1 VGDDTTAG
9 SEQGSTTRLFL
20 AGDVMTG
27 RGIDQV
33 LPRSVDPRLFEPV
46 VTSARR
52 YVALAE
58 AANGPIL
65 RPVELDYVWGEALAE
80 LTRAAP
86 AARIVNLETAVT
98 TSDAAWPGKGI
109 HYRMHP
115 GNVGL
120 FRAASIDVCVLA
132 NNHVLD
138 WGRVGLLETLEALS
152 SAGVAV
158 AGAGRDASCAAV
170 PAVLPSAAGRLLVF
184 AFATVGS
191 GVPRSWRASADRAG
205 VQWCEPDEAG
215 ADEVSAMV
223 RRWRRPGDIVVVS
236 LHWGGN
242 WGFAI
247 PEAHRAF
254 AHRLIDDG
262 VADVIHGHSSH
273 HPLGIEV
280 HRGRL
285 ILYGCGDLVND
296 YEGIGGH
303 EDFGPDIGIM
313 YFVDLAADGTLHALE
328 MVPLRMRRFRLEH
341 VRGEAR
347 RWWAETLDRE
357 SRALGASVTHGP
369 GGRYRLRWS

>member
-1 VGDDTTAG
+1 
-9 SEQGSTTRLFL
+9 
-20 AGDVMTG
+20 MTG

-33 LPRSVDPRLFEPV
+33 LPSSVDPRLFEPV
-46 VTSARR
+46 VTSAWR

-58 AANGPIL
+58 AVNGPIP
-65 RPVELDYVWGEALAE
+65 RPVELDYVWGQALAE
-80 LTRAAP
+80 LRRAEP
-86 AARIVNLETAVT
+86 AARIVNLETSVT
-98 TSDAAWPGKGI
+98 ASDTAWPGKGI

-115 GNVGL
+115 ANVGL
-120 FRAASIDVCVLA
+120 LRAAAIDVCVLA

-138 WGRVGLLETLEALS
+138 WGRAGLLETLDALT

-158 AGAGRDASCAAV
+158 AGAGRDASSAAL
-170 PAVLPSAAGRLLVF
+170 PAVLPSARGRLLVF
-184 AFATVGS
+184 AFATAGS

-205 VQWCEPDEAG
+205 VQMCEPDDAG
-215 ADEVSAMV
+215 ADEVAGAV
-223 RRWRRPGDIVVVS
+223 RRWQRPGDVVLVS

-242 WGFAI
+242 WGFEI

-303 EDFGPDIGIM
+303 EDFGPDVGIM
-313 YFVDLAADGTLHALE
+313 YFVDLAGDGALQALE
-328 MVPLRMRRFRLEH
+328 MTPLRMRRFRLEH
-341 VRGEAR
+341 VGGEAR
-347 RWWAETLDRE
+347 RWWAKALERE
-357 SRALGASVTHGP
+357 CRALGASVTHGP